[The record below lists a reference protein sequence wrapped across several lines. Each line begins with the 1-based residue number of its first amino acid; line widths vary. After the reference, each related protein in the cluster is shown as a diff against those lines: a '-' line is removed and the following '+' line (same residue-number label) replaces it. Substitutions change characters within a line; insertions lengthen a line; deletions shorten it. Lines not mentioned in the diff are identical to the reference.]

1 MLQKSTGQVYTQAL
15 FLSSECFEGS
25 YGQDCLNNCS
35 TTCGVL
41 GTCDKVT
48 GFCFGGCQAGWKG
61 DMCETGKQYCSF
73 VCISNVQNMQ
83 NTQIGNDNKTQH
95 LFYEKQTGTFWYFIS
110 FI

>member
-1 MLQKSTGQVYTQAL
+1 MLKKSTDQIYTQAL

-25 YGQDCLNNCS
+25 YGQGCLNNCS

-61 DMCETGKQYCSF
+61 DICETGKQYCSC
-73 VCISNVQNMQ
+73 VCISNLQNIQ
-83 NTQIGNDNKTQH
+83 ITQIENDHRIHHIVN
-95 LFYEKQTGTFWYFIS
+95 EEQTGSI
-110 FI
+110 